1 MNECTNELTHCSLCP
16 RECGVDRAGGQIGYC
31 KAGISPRVFRYGP
44 HFGEEPPIT
53 GENGSGAVFFSHC
66 TLRCIYCQ
74 NHPWSQDAR
83 GDDLTIEQLRGI
95 FEQIYKKGCHNWNL
109 VSPTPWLPQ
118 IQEAVSPL
126 IRAGKSLPFV
136 YNTSGFES
144 EKTLKSYKELI
155 DIALVD
161 LRYASQKSA
170 FEGSDAANYVEKARV
185 AFKWFWSELGPLELD
200 ENGIAS
206 RGVICRIL
214 ALPGRVDEAIANL
227 EWIASNM
234 GSGVHI
240 SVMSQYTPVH
250 TALKTDSWNSKIQQR
265 EYERLTDAASDLGFE
280 NGWIQEFE
288 GEAPADLLGQAMPS
302 GEGSV
307 GLKRDISSGVDK
319 QCE

>member
-1 MNECTNELTHCSLCP
+1 MKNSAFMLHNSALNNCTLCP
-16 RECGVDRAGGQIGYC
+16 RECGVNRAEGQLGYCRAGS
-31 KAGISPRVFRYGP
+31 APRIFRYGP

-53 GENGSGAVFFSHC
+53 GERGSGAVFFSHC

-74 NHPWSQDAR
+74 NHPWSQAGK
-83 GDDLTIEQLRGI
+83 GDDFTIEQLRAV
-95 FEQIYKKGCHNWNL
+95 FEQIHAKGCHNWNL

-118 IQEAVSPL
+118 TAEAVSPL

-144 EKTLKSYKELI
+144 EKTLESYKELI

-161 LRYASQKSA
+161 LRYASDASSR
-170 FEGSDAANYVEKARV
+170 EGSDATNYVEKARR
-185 AFKWFWSELGPLELD
+185 AFKWFWNELGPLELNQD
-200 ENGIAS
+200 GIAS

-214 ALPGRVDEAIANL
+214 ALPGRIDEAITNL

-234 GSGVHI
+234 GSEVHI

-250 TALKTDSWNSKIQQR
+250 GALRKDGWKSKVQQR
-265 EYERLTDAASDLGFE
+265 EYERLTDAAAELGFE
-280 NGWIQEFE
+280 NGWVQEFE

-307 GLKRDISSGVDK
+307 GV
-319 QCE
+319 E